1 MTDRLRPARGQAG
14 ITMVEMAVVI
24 ALLGLVLAMAMQGL
38 VSYQRATASADTR
51 QQNLQEA
58 RAVMAVLTKDLRTA
72 TAFTAATATDVT
84 FTALLNIGSTAPPN
98 QVRLYAD
105 ANGILR
111 EVVTPPDD
119 PSASPITYTSA
130 GTTRVVGR
138 GLTGTSSLLSYRDSA
153 DTATTSLTAIT
164 SVVVTVSV
172 DLPSRSGTDV
182 PATVLTSRV
191 FLPNVAAGASE
202 E

>member
-1 MTDRLRPARGQAG
+1 M
-14 ITMVEMAVVI
+14 ITIMMIVVVLTLLMVAT
-24 ALLGLVLAMAMQGL
+24 LNYAMQGL
-38 VSYQRATASADTR
+38 VSYQRATAAADTR

-72 TAFTAATATDVT
+72 TAFSAATATDVT
-84 FTALLNIGSTAPPN
+84 FTALLNIGATAPPN
-98 QVRLYAD
+98 QVRLYVD
-105 ANGILR
+105 ANGIVR
-111 EVVTPPDD
+111 EVVTPPDN
-119 PSASPITYTSA
+119 PTASPITYTGT

-138 GLTGTSSLLSYRDSA
+138 GLTATSGLLSYRDTT
-153 DTATTSLTAIT
+153 DTATTTLTAIT

-191 FLPNVAAGASE
+191 FLPNVAAAASE

>member
-105 ANGILR
+105 ANGSCVR
-111 EVVTPPDD
+111 WSPRPTTPRP
-119 PSASPITYTSA
+119 ARSPTPVP
-130 GTTRVVGR
+130 GPPGW
-138 GLTGTSSLLSYRDSA
+138 
-153 DTATTSLTAIT
+153 
-164 SVVVTVSV
+164 
-172 DLPSRSGTDV
+172 SG
-182 PATVLTSRV
+182 
-191 FLPNVAAGASE
+191 GA
-202 E
+202 

>member
-1 MTDRLRPARGQAG
+1 MTDRRRPARGQAG
-14 ITMVEMAVVI
+14 VTMVEMAVVI

-51 QQNLQEA
+51 QQNLEEA
-58 RAVMAVLTKDLRTA
+58 RNVMAVLTKDLRTA
-72 TAFTAATATDVT
+72 NGFTAATATDVT
-84 FTALLNIGSTAPPN
+84 FTALLNIGTTAPPN
-98 QVRLYAD
+98 QVRLYVD
-105 ANGILR
+105 GSGVLR

-119 PSASPITYTSA
+119 PSASPITYA
-130 GTTRVVGR
+130 GTPATRVVGR
-138 GLTGTSSLLSYRDSA
+138 GLTATSSLLSYRDSA

-172 DLPSRSGTDV
+172 DLPSRSGTNV

-191 FLPNVAAGASE
+191 FLPNVAASASE

>member
-1 MTDRLRPARGQAG
+1 MTARRRADRGQAG
-14 ITMVEMAVVI
+14 ITVVEMTVVI

-72 TAFTAATATDVT
+72 TAFSAATATDVT
-84 FTALLNIGSTAPPN
+84 FTALLNVGSTAPPN
-98 QVRLYAD
+98 QVRVYAD
-105 ANGILR
+105 ANGVLR

-119 PSASPITYTSA
+119 PSDSPITYTGA

-138 GLTGTSSLLSYRDSA
+138 GLTATSSLLSYRDSA
-153 DTATTSLTAIT
+153 DNTTSTLTAIT

>member
-1 MTDRLRPARGQAG
+1 
-14 ITMVEMAVVI
+14 
-24 ALLGLVLAMAMQGL
+24 
-38 VSYQRATASADTR
+38 
-51 QQNLQEA
+51 
-58 RAVMAVLTKDLRTA
+58 
-72 TAFTAATATDVT
+72 
-84 FTALLNIGSTAPPN
+84 
-98 QVRLYAD
+98 
-105 ANGILR
+105 
-111 EVVTPPDD
+111 
-119 PSASPITYTSA
+119 
-130 GTTRVVGR
+130 VVGR

-191 FLPNVAAGASE
+191 FLPNVAAAASE

>member
-1 MTDRLRPARGQAG
+1 MSGRLRRAGGQAG
-14 ITMVEMAVVI
+14 VTMVEMAVVV

-38 VSYQRATASADTR
+38 VSYQRATAAADTR
-51 QQNLQEA
+51 QQNLEEA
-58 RAVMAVLTKDLRTA
+58 RNVMAVLSKDLRTA

-84 FTALLNIGSTAPPN
+84 FTALLNVGSTAPPN

-105 ANGILR
+105 TGGILR

-119 PSASPITYTSA
+119 PSDSPITYT
-130 GTTRVVGR
+130 GTGRTRIVGR
-138 GLTGTSSLLSYRDSA
+138 GLTATSGLLSYRDSS
-153 DTATTSLTAIT
+153 DNVTASLTAIT

-191 FLPNVAAGASE
+191 FLPNVAAAASE